1 MGPNGSG
8 KSTLLQILSGFLS
21 PGSGSALSFYRQDK
35 LIEDAERHQVVA
47 LAAPY
52 LELIEELTLLEF
64 LNYHF
69 TFKNSILPIKDM
81 LQVVGLEAHAN
92 KYIRQFSSGMKQ
104 RVKLMQCIF
113 SDTPVVLLDEPCTN
127 LDQDGVQLY
136 QRMIQE
142 YTTNRLVIVASNDPQ
157 EYGFCKLQLR
167 MQHLNDVPKNIL
179 SK

>member
-1 MGPNGSG
+1 
-8 KSTLLQILSGFLS
+8 
-21 PGSGSALSFYRQDK
+21 
-35 LIEDAERHQVVA
+35 
-47 LAAPY
+47 
-52 LELIEELTLLEF
+52 
-64 LNYHF
+64 
-69 TFKNSILPIKDM
+69 M
-81 LQVVGLEAHAN
+81 LQVVGLDAHAN

-157 EYGFCKLQLR
+157 EYGFCKHQLR